1 MRITDILSVPGVG
14 GYFYD
19 DQLAIRRGAER
30 NGEWYEGSPIT
41 EGFVS
46 VRMPAASLGIGLMLE
61 DGSVH
66 WGDAMSVQ
74 YAGVAGRDAPF
85 SPGSYARSLV

>member
-1 MRITDILSVPGVG
+1 MRITDILSVPGIG

-41 EGFVS
+41 
-46 VRMPAASLGIGLMLE
+46 
-61 DGSVH
+61 
-66 WGDAMSVQ
+66 
-74 YAGVAGRDAPF
+74 
-85 SPGSYARSLV
+85 